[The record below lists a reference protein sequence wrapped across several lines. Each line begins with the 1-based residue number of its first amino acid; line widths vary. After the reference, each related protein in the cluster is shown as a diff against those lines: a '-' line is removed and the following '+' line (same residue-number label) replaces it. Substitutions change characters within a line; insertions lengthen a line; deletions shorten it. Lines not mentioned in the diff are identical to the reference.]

1 MALALTQCWFTRAH
15 KAVSPGRRGSDG
27 VFRSTCRYCER
38 PIVSWDRES
47 WHIADGFNIL
57 EIENKTQVEF
67 LYLLDTH
74 DDVVIARFP
83 ITHLETEAEIEAFA
97 KQIAESNGLDQEG
110 NTLELRDSRKAKA
123 SGGKPKKRPVSIAA
137 AKAELD
143 PSHIDRM
150 TGLPNR
156 AAFEDRFSRAPGVAA
171 HTGKPLSVAIVSI
184 DGLDTITRDN
194 GRAAGD
200 ALIRTI
206 GSTLEKLPGC
216 LCHVS
221 HNRGIEFLLLFDG
234 ASAEEAKALI
244 DQARASLAS
253 YPQGLALIS
262 AGVARCP
269 TEGDPRLVLYAVN
282 DALREARA
290 EGGDRVMI
298 GAVSEAP

>member
-1 MALALTQCWFTRAH
+1 M
-15 KAVSPGRRGSDG
+15 PGPTPCSAGTLDRIYKSVVGWDTVTNPADG
-27 VFRSTCRYCER
+27 VLGS
-38 PIVSWDRES
+38 V
-47 WHIADGFNIL
+47 
-57 EIENKTQVEF
+57 VE
-67 LYLLDTH
+67 T
-74 DDVVIARFP
+74 
-83 ITHLETEAEIEAFA
+83 
-97 KQIAESNGLDQEG
+97 
-110 NTLELRDSRKAKA
+110 
-123 SGGKPKKRPVSIAA
+123 
-137 AKAELD
+137 
-143 PSHIDRM
+143 
-150 TGLPNR
+150 R

-171 HTGKPLSVAIVSI
+171 HTGKPLSVGIVSI